1 MIAARAARVAG
12 HGYRDDRGIAVLWST
27 VLIAVIAFAALVAV
41 SLGSLAVTRQR
52 AAAVADI
59 AALAGAQSLGDR
71 CASAAAVVS
80 DNGLRLSAC
89 RVEGDDVVVRVA
101 APAPAIVGRLMA
113 LVGAGVHDQV
123 QVSARAGLPAG

>member
-1 MIAARAARVAG
+1 M
-12 HGYRDDRGIAVLWST
+12 LWST

-41 SLGSLAVTRQR
+41 SVGSLAVTRQR

-59 AALAGAQSLGDR
+59 AAVAGAQSSGDR
-71 CASAAAVVS
+71 CASAAVVVS
-80 DNGLRLSAC
+80 GNDLRLAAC

-101 APAPAIVGRLMA
+101 APAPAIVGHLLA
-113 LVGAGVHDQV
+113 LVGGGVGDQV